1 MYDLGSK
8 SEGQPGAIGRAL
20 AKLTVGSNGVVEL
33 SRGVLDQVQGPA
45 KELVHEHVEEL
56 SDGSVLDGF
65 SEFSLSESGDA
76 GDQHKY
82 NPMIALDSIDTLNL
96 LLVLGSGVTH
106 LRSSSGNKDL
116 VSGHVTGGGVM
127 LTVLLRQYT
136 SRQRG

>member
-45 KELVHEHVEEL
+45 EELVHEHVEEL
-56 SDGSVLDGF
+56 GDRSILDSL
-65 SEFSLSESGDA
+65 SELSLSESGDA
-76 GDQHKY
+76 NDQHIY
-82 NPMIALDSIDTLNL
+82 NPMIALDSLDTLDL

-106 LRSSSGNKDL
+106 LRSSSRNKDL
-116 VSGHVTGGGVM
+116 VSSHVTGSGVV
-127 LTVLLRQYT
+127 LTVLSYQYM
-136 SRQRG
+136 